1 MSPLL
6 TSEQFDKIKRGLS
19 VPGLKIGHLN
29 VDRLLYRFAD
39 VKQLLHETKLDILAI
54 AETKLDSNTSD
65 SEVNVE
71 GYITARKDRNK
82 HGRGVLIYYRDN
94 IIAYNEDKLGKHQE
108 LEALSI
114 NVRCQSQTWL
124 IGCVYRPP
132 DKHSFYTIFDD
143 MLAKIWMKRKNI
155 VILGDLNS
163 DLLMKGKSKEDTYL
177 GRRFTENFKP
187 MRPEERYQSTNSD
200 S

>member
-1 MSPLL
+1 M
-6 TSEQFDKIKRGLS
+6 
-19 VPGLKIGHLN
+19 N
-29 VDRLLYRFAD
+29 VDRLLYRFAE
-39 VKQLLHETKLDILAI
+39 VKQLLDETRLDILAI
-54 AETKLDSNTSD
+54 TETKLDSNTSD

-94 IIAYNEDKLGKHQE
+94 IITYNEDKLGKHQE
-108 LEALSI
+108 LEALWI
-114 NVRCQSQTWL
+114 NVYCQSQMWL

-143 MLAKIWMKRKNI
+143 VLAKIWMKRKNI

-163 DLLMKGKSKEDTYL
+163 DLIMKGKSKEDMYL
-177 GRRFTENFKP
+177 RRRLLKIFKP
-187 MRPEERYQSTNSD
+187 IWPKERYQSTN
-200 S
+200 